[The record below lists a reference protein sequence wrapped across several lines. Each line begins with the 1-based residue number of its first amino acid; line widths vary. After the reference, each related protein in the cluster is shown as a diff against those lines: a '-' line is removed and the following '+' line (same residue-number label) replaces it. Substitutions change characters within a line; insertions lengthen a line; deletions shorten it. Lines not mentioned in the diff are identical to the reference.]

1 MNAAVDEFQFFLEK
15 EWSDGFP
22 VVTPTDERVE
32 WMLAGTRCDPEEIIG
47 HVPPAGE
54 VMNVRDVAIHALMA
68 GCRPEYL
75 PVVIGGMRII
85 LREEFNMGG
94 VQCTMHGVA
103 PIMIVNGPHAKKIG
117 LHGANGC
124 FGPGFRANATIGRAV
139 RLLLMNLGAGLA
151 GKASATVFS
160 SPIRYTACLTENVE
174 HSPWETLAVSR
185 GYGTGE
191 NVITC
196 AMGES
201 PRLHFDDVSTEP
213 QRLLRGIADSMTSTG
228 SWNMWFVSDMV
239 VAMSPQHAKLC
250 ADAGMSRADVVQRL
264 HELAE
269 RPQSNLKRGG
279 NWRPE
284 RARHMGF
291 DPDDDA
297 QPIKAVKDVNRLHLI
312 VAGGFG
318 PITAVCHG
326 WNESSRA
333 VHGKYDT

>member
-1 MNAAVDEFQFFLEK
+1 VKTDEFQFFLEK

-22 VVTPTDERVE
+22 VVTPTGERVQ
-32 WMLAGTRCDPEEIIG
+32 WMLEGTRCDPEEIIG
-47 HVPPAGE
+47 YVPPAGE
-54 VMNVRDVAIHALMA
+54 VMSVHDAATHALMA

-75 PVVIGGMRII
+75 PVVIGGMRLV

-103 PIMIVNGPHAKKIG
+103 PIMIVNGPHAREIG
-117 LHGANGC
+117 LHGGNGC

-139 RLLLMNLGAGLA
+139 RLLLMNLGGGLA
-151 GKASATVFS
+151 GKASATVFA
-160 SPIRYTACLTENVE
+160 SPIRYTACLTENAE

-185 GYGTGE
+185 GYAADDD
-191 NVITC
+191 VITC

-228 SWNMWFVSDMV
+228 SWNMWFTSDMV
-239 VAMSPQHAKLC
+239 VAMGPQHARLC
-250 ADAGMSRADVVQRL
+250 ADAGLSRADVLQRL
-264 HELAE
+264 YELAE
-269 RPQSNLKRGG
+269 RPQGNLKRGG

-284 RARHMGF
+284 RARHMGI

-312 VAGGFG
+312 VAGGLG
-318 PITAVCHG
+318 PVTAICHG

-333 VHGKYDT
+333 VHGKYDV